1 MTSSDPQLHPIG
13 HACFVAYVETLADRI
28 AADDWSPDLLVGIGR
43 GGLVPTV
50 YLSHRLDR
58 PMLSVD
64 YSGATP
70 DRTDALFDDLAARSR
85 TGVRL
90 LIIDD
95 INDSGGTIGHIRR
108 TLGEKGGDPAHVRFA
123 MLLTN
128 SRSGEKIDYW
138 AESIDRETDKRWFV
152 FPWEALASRQAIV
165 EEALS
170 VPDRL
175 A

>member
-1 MTSSDPQLHPIG
+1 MSPPDPELHPIS
-13 HACFVAYVETLADRI
+13 HERFIAYVETLADRI
-28 AADDWSPDLLVGIGR
+28 AEVHWSPDLLVGIGR

-64 YSGATP
+64 YSGASP

-85 TGVRL
+85 AGVRV
-90 LIIDD
+90 LIVDD
-95 INDSGGTIGHIRR
+95 INDSGGTISHIRR
-108 TLGEKGGDPAHVRFA
+108 TLEEKGGDAAHVRFA

-128 SRSGEKIDYW
+128 SRSRQRVDYW
-138 AESIDRETDKRWFV
+138 AEDIDRDTDKRWFV

-165 EEALS
+165 DEALS